1 MIDIENQIFNDI
13 ATALRDQFEGI
24 FVTGEYI
31 PVLSHFPC
39 ATIREYDNYADT
51 ETATTSSTENHAIVV
66 FDVNI
71 YSNKTTGRK
80 AECKAIAKVIDEI
93 FVSYNFTRT
102 MLQPI
107 PNELDSTIYRITGRY
122 EAEVD
127 KNEVIYR
134 R

>member
-1 MIDIENQIFNDI
+1 MIDIENQVFSNI
-13 ATALRDQFEGI
+13 AKVLREQFEGI
-24 FVTGEYI
+24 FVTGEYV
-31 PVLSHFPC
+31 PVPSRFPC
-39 ATIREYDNYADT
+39 VTIREYDNYADN
-51 ETATTSSTENHAIVV
+51 ETADTSSTENHAIVM

-71 YSNKTTGRK
+71 YSNKQTGKK
-80 AECKAIAKVIDEI
+80 AECKAIAKVIDEMFI
-93 FVSYNFTRT
+93 SYNFTRT

-107 PNELDSTIYRITGRY
+107 PNELDSTIFRYTGRY

>member
-31 PVLSHFPC
+31 PVLPHFPC

-51 ETATTSSTENHAIVV
+51 ETATTSSTENHVIVV

>member
-1 MIDIENQIFNDI
+1 MIDIENQIFNGI

-31 PVLSHFPC
+31 PVLPHFPC

-51 ETATTSSTENHAIVV
+51 ETATTSSTENHVIVV

-80 AECKAIAKVIDEI
+80 DCKK
-93 FVSYNFTRT
+93 Y
-102 MLQPI
+102 Q
-107 PNELDSTIYRITGRY
+107 
-122 EAEVD
+122 
-127 KNEVIYR
+127 
-134 R
+134 